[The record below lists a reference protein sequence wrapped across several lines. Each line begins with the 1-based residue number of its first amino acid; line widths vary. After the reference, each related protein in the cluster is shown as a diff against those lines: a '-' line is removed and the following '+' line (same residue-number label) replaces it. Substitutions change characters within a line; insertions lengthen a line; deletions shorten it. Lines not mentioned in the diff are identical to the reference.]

1 MQVFVNE
8 RKADQVYYTA
18 PTLVT
23 VDYLIKGHPVRLE
36 GFDYGLPMGWASAG
50 KDVRPRAYIDGTLL
64 PPFSGMIYSN
74 RRPVWLPKGITIQ
87 AWNQALIDH
96 AKPHRLV

>member
-1 MQVFVNE
+1 MQLYVDIK
-8 RKADQVYYTA
+8 KADQVYYTA

-50 KDVRPRAYIDGTLL
+50 QDVRPRVHLDGNVL
-64 PPFSGMIYSN
+64 PPFDAVVYTN
-74 RRPVWLPKGITIQ
+74 RRPKWLPKGITI
-87 AWNQALIDH
+87 AEWNEALIGH

>member
-1 MQVFVNE
+1 MQIDVNQN
-8 RKADQVYYTA
+8 KADNVYYNA

-23 VDYLIKGHPVRLE
+23 VDYQIKGHPVRLE
-36 GFDYGLPMGWASAG
+36 GFDYGAPMGWASAG
-50 KDVRPRAYIDGTLL
+50 KDVRPRTYINGNLL
-64 PPFSGMIYSN
+64 PPFSGVIYTN

-96 AKPHRLV
+96 AKPHNLV